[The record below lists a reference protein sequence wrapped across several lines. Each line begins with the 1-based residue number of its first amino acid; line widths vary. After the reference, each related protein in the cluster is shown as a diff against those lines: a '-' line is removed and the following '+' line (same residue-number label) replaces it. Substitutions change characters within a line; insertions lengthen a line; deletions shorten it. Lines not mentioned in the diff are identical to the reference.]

1 MPRRPAN
8 ARARGAVRS
17 GRPSKADALRLR
29 ERILT
34 AATELFLAEGYG
46 STSIEAVAARARISK
61 RTLYDRFEDK
71 AALFAAA
78 VHEVI
83 EHNRPPPEVPLIE
96 GAALPDM
103 LRRLAQFILHAA
115 LAPEALAVYRLVH
128 AEAARFPQLA
138 RAVEGD
144 AGSREAVTLIG
155 NLLAR
160 EIAHSKLA
168 LTDREFAATQFI
180 FMVMTIPRRR
190 AIGYGTPMTAAE
202 LDTWA
207 GKVVGLFLDGYRG
220 MKG

>member
-8 ARARGAVRS
+8 ARPREAVRS
-17 GRPSKADALRLR
+17 GRPSKAEALRLR
-29 ERILT
+29 ERILS

-46 STSIEAVAARARISK
+46 STSIEEVAARARISK

-78 VHEVI
+78 VQEVI
-83 EHNRPPPEVPLIE
+83 TRIRPPPEVPLIE

-115 LAPEALAVYRLVH
+115 LAPQALALYRLVH
-128 AEAARFPQLA
+128 SEAARFPQLA
-138 RAVEGD
+138 RAVQGD
-144 AGSREAVTLIG
+144 AGTREAVTLIG

-160 EIAHSKLA
+160 ELPESGLA
-168 LTDREFAATQFI
+168 PEDREFAATQFI

-207 GKVVGLFLDGYRG
+207 GKVVRLFLDGYPG
-220 MKG
+220 MKR

>member
-1 MPRRPAN
+1 
-8 ARARGAVRS
+8 
-17 GRPSKADALRLR
+17 LRLR
-29 ERILT
+29 ERILS

-46 STSIEAVAARARISK
+46 STSIEAVAARARVSK

-78 VHEVI
+78 VHQVI
-83 EHNRPPPEVPLIE
+83 AHIRPPPEVPLIV

-115 LAPEALAVYRLVH
+115 LAPQALALYRLVH

-144 AGSREAVTLIG
+144 AGNREAVTLIA
-155 NLLAR
+155 NLLAHELPDSR
-160 EIAHSKLA
+160 LA
-168 LTDREFAATQFI
+168 AEDREFAAAQFM

-190 AIGYGTPMTAAE
+190 AIGYGTPMSAAE

-207 GKVVGLFLDGYRG
+207 GKVVQLFLDGCRG
-220 MKG
+220 MQR

>member
-8 ARARGAVRS
+8 THARGAVRS

-29 ERILT
+29 EHILS

-46 STSIEAVAARARISK
+46 ATSMEAVAARARISK

-71 AALFAAA
+71 AALFAATVHA
-78 VHEVI
+78 VVGHI
-83 EHNRPPPEVPLIE
+83 RPPPNVPLIE
-96 GAALPDM
+96 GVALADI
-103 LRRLAQFILHAA
+103 LRRLAQFILNAA
-115 LAPEALAVYRLVH
+115 LAPQALALYRLVH
-128 AEAARFPQLA
+128 AEAARFPELA

-144 AGSREAVTLIG
+144 AGNREAVTLIAG
-155 NLLAR
+155 LLAR
-160 EIAHSKLA
+160 ELPESKA
-168 LTDREFAATQFI
+168 AAADREFAATQFI

-207 GKVVGLFLDGYRG
+207 GQVVRLFLEGYRG
-220 MKG
+220 MKR

>member
-8 ARARGAVRS
+8 ARPRRAVRS
-17 GRPSKADALRLR
+17 GRPSRAEALRLR
-29 ERILT
+29 ERILS

-46 STSIEAVAARARISK
+46 STSIEAVAARARVSK

-78 VHEVI
+78 VHQVI
-83 EHNRPPPEVPLIE
+83 AHIRPPPEVPLIV

-115 LAPEALAVYRLVH
+115 LAPQALALYRLVH

-144 AGSREAVTLIG
+144 AGNREAVTLIA
-155 NLLAR
+155 NLLAHELPDSR
-160 EIAHSKLA
+160 LA
-168 LTDREFAATQFI
+168 AEDREFAAAQFM

-190 AIGYGTPMTAAE
+190 AIGYGTPMSAAE

-207 GKVVGLFLDGYRG
+207 GKVVQLFLDGCRG
-220 MKG
+220 MQR

>member
-29 ERILT
+29 ERILS

-71 AALFAAA
+71 AALFTAA

-83 EHNRPPPEVPLIE
+83 ARIRPPPEVPLIE

-115 LAPEALAVYRLVH
+115 LAPQALALYRLVH

-144 AGSREAVTLIG
+144 AGNREAVTLIG
-155 NLLAR
+155 NLLAHELPDLR
-160 EIAHSKLA
+160 LGAE
-168 LTDREFAATQFI
+168 DREFAAAQFI

-207 GKVVGLFLDGYRG
+207 GKVVRLFLDGYRG
-220 MKG
+220 MKQ

>member
-8 ARARGAVRS
+8 ARTRGAVRS
-17 GRPSKADALRLR
+17 GRPSKADASRLR
-29 ERILT
+29 ERILS
-34 AATELFLAEGYG
+34 AATELFLAEGFG

-78 VHEVI
+78 VHGVI
-83 EHNRPPPEVPLIE
+83 AHIRPPPDVPLIE
-96 GAALPDM
+96 GASLSEM
-103 LRRLAQFILHAA
+103 LHRLAQFILNAA
-115 LAPEALAVYRLVH
+115 LAPQALALYRLVH

-144 AGSREAVTLIG
+144 AGNREAVTLIAS
-155 NLLAR
+155 LLAR
-160 EIAHSKLA
+160 ELPDSKLA
-168 LTDREFAATQFI
+168 AEDREFAASQFI

-207 GKVVGLFLDGYRG
+207 GKAVRLFLDGYRG
-220 MKG
+220 MRR

>member
-29 ERILT
+29 ERILS

-46 STSIEAVAARARISK
+46 STSIEAVAARAHISK

-83 EHNRPPPEVPLIE
+83 AHIRPPPDVPLIE
-96 GAALPDM
+96 GASLPEM
-103 LRRLAQFILHAA
+103 LHRLAQFILNAA
-115 LAPEALAVYRLVH
+115 LAPPALALYRLVH

-144 AGSREAVTLIG
+144 AGNLEAVTLIG

-160 EIAHSKLA
+160 ELPESNLGVE
-168 LTDREFAATQFI
+168 DREFAAAQFI

-190 AIGYGTPMTAAE
+190 AIGYGAAMTAAE
-202 LDTWA
+202 LDIWA
-207 GKVVGLFLDGYRG
+207 GKVVRLFLDGYRG
-220 MKG
+220 MKR

>member
-1 MPRRPAN
+1 MPRRPVN

-29 ERILT
+29 ERILS

-71 AALFAAA
+71 ADLFAAA
-78 VHEVI
+78 VHEI
-83 EHNRPPPEVPLIE
+83 IARIRPPPEVPLIE

-103 LRRLAQFILHAA
+103 LHRLAQFIVNAA
-115 LAPEALAVYRLVH
+115 LAPQALALYRLVH

-144 AGSREAVTLIG
+144 TGNREAVTLIE

-160 EIAHSKLA
+160 ELPESKLA
-168 LTDREFAATQFI
+168 AEDREFAAAQFI
-180 FMVMTIPRRR
+180 FMAMTIPRRR
-190 AIGYGTPMTAAE
+190 AIGYGTAMTAAE

-207 GKVVGLFLDGYRG
+207 GKVVRLFLDGYRG
-220 MKG
+220 MKR

>member
-8 ARARGAVRS
+8 ARTRGAIRS

-29 ERILT
+29 ERILA

-71 AALFAAA
+71 AALFSAA

-83 EHNRPPPEVPLIE
+83 AHIRPPPEVPLIE

-103 LRRLAQFILHAA
+103 LRRLAHFILNAA
-115 LAPEALAVYRLVH
+115 LAPEALALYRLVH

-144 AGSREAVTLIG
+144 AGNREAVTLIG
-155 NLLAR
+155 DLLAR
-160 EIAHSKLA
+160 EIPDAALA
-168 LTDREFAATQFI
+168 AEARDFAAAQFI

-202 LDTWA
+202 LDAWA
-207 GKVVGLFLDGYRG
+207 GNVVRLFLDGYRG
-220 MKG
+220 LKR

>member
-8 ARARGAVRS
+8 ARTRGAIRS

-29 ERILT
+29 ERILS

-78 VHEVI
+78 VHGVI
-83 EHNRPPPEVPLIE
+83 ARIRPPPEVPLIE
-96 GAALPDM
+96 GAALPGV
-103 LRRLAQFILHAA
+103 LRRLAQFILNAA
-115 LAPEALAVYRLVH
+115 LAPQALALHRLVH

-144 AGSREAVTLIG
+144 AGNREAVTLIAS
-155 NLLAR
+155 LLAR
-160 EIAHSKLA
+160 ELPDSKLA
-168 LTDREFAATQFI
+168 AEDREFAASQFI
-180 FMVMTIPRRR
+180 FMIMTIPRRR

-202 LDTWA
+202 LDTWT
-207 GKVVGLFLDGYRG
+207 GKVVRLFLDGSRG
-220 MKG
+220 MRR

>member
-1 MPRRPAN
+1 MPRRPTN
-8 ARARGAVRS
+8 ARTRGAVRS

-29 ERILT
+29 ERILS

-78 VHEVI
+78 VHGVI
-83 EHNRPPPEVPLIE
+83 AHIRPPPHVPLIE
-96 GAALPDM
+96 GASLSEM
-103 LRRLAQFILHAA
+103 LHRLAQFILNAA
-115 LAPEALAVYRLVH
+115 LAPQALALYRLVH

-144 AGSREAVTLIG
+144 AGNREAVMLIAS
-155 NLLAR
+155 LLAR
-160 EIAHSKLA
+160 ELPDSKLA
-168 LTDREFAATQFI
+168 AEDREFAAAQFI

-207 GKVVGLFLDGYRG
+207 GKVVRLFLDGYRG
-220 MKG
+220 MRR

>member
-1 MPRRPAN
+1 MPRRPTN
-8 ARARGAVRS
+8 ARTRGAVRS

-29 ERILT
+29 ERILS

-78 VHEVI
+78 VHGVI
-83 EHNRPPPEVPLIE
+83 AHIRPPPHVPLIE
-96 GAALPDM
+96 GASLSEM
-103 LRRLAQFILHAA
+103 LHRLAQFILNAA
-115 LAPEALAVYRLVH
+115 LAPQALALYRLVH

-144 AGSREAVTLIG
+144 AGNREAVLLIAS
-155 NLLAR
+155 LLAR
-160 EIAHSKLA
+160 ELPDSKLA
-168 LTDREFAATQFI
+168 AEDREFAAAQFI

-207 GKVVGLFLDGYRG
+207 GKVVRLFLDGYRG
-220 MKG
+220 MKR

>member
-8 ARARGAVRS
+8 ARARGPYGAAGLRKPMHCVPGS
-17 GRPSKADALRLR
+17 GFSP
-29 ERILT
+29 

-46 STSIEAVAARARISK
+46 STSIEAVAVPPRISK

-83 EHNRPPPEVPLIE
+83 AHIRPPPEVPLIE

-103 LRRLAQFILHAA
+103 LHRLAQFIYAA
-115 LAPEALAVYRLVH
+115 LAPPALALYRLVH

-144 AGSREAVTLIG
+144 AGNREAVIQRAQLGEADLPEVVDPLVGEQAVING
-155 NLLAR
+155 G
-160 EIAHSKLA
+160 EIDLVGEVPAGAFESDKEVVIEH
-168 LTDREFAATQFI
+168 AASVPPLCWPSHRPPHPI
-180 FMVMTIPRRR
+180 
-190 AIGYGTPMTAAE
+190 
-202 LDTWA
+202 
-207 GKVVGLFLDGYRG
+207 
-220 MKG
+220 

>member
-1 MPRRPAN
+1 MPRRPTN
-8 ARARGAVRS
+8 ARTRGAVRS

-29 ERILT
+29 ERILS

-71 AALFAAA
+71 ATLFAAA
-78 VHEVI
+78 VHGVI
-83 EHNRPPPEVPLIE
+83 AHIRPPPHVPLIE
-96 GAALPDM
+96 GASLSEM
-103 LRRLAQFILHAA
+103 LHRLAQFILNAA
-115 LAPEALAVYRLVH
+115 LAPQALALYRLVH

-144 AGSREAVTLIG
+144 AGNREAVMLIAS
-155 NLLAR
+155 LLAR
-160 EIAHSKLA
+160 ELPDSKLA
-168 LTDREFAATQFI
+168 AEDREFAASQFI

-207 GKVVGLFLDGYRG
+207 GKVVRLFLDGYRG
-220 MKG
+220 MRR

>member
-29 ERILT
+29 ERILS

-83 EHNRPPPEVPLIE
+83 AQIRPPPEVPLIE
-96 GAALPDM
+96 GATLPDM
-103 LRRLAQFILHAA
+103 LHRLAQFILHAA
-115 LAPEALAVYRLVH
+115 LAPQALALYRLVH

-138 RAVEGD
+138 RAVAGD
-144 AGSREAVTLIG
+144 AGNREAVTLIA

-160 EIAHSKLA
+160 ELPESNSPPRIASLP
-168 LTDREFAATQFI
+168 RPSSSSWS
-180 FMVMTIPRRR
+180 MTIPRRR

-207 GKVVGLFLDGYRG
+207 GKVVRLFLDGCRG
-220 MKG
+220 MKR

>member
-1 MPRRPAN
+1 MPRRLAK

-17 GRPSKADALRLR
+17 GRPSKADAERLR
-29 ERILT
+29 ERILS

-78 VHEVI
+78 VHGVI
-83 EHNRPPPEVPLIE
+83 AHIRPPPEVPLIE

-103 LRRLAQFILHAA
+103 LRRLAQFILSAA
-115 LAPEALAVYRLVH
+115 LAPQALALYRLVH

-138 RAVEGD
+138 RAVQSD
-144 AGSREAVTLIG
+144 AGNREAVTLIG

-160 EIAHSKLA
+160 ELPDSKLA
-168 LTDREFAATQFI
+168 AEDREFAAAQFI

-190 AIGYGTPMTAAE
+190 AIGYGTPMTVAE
-202 LDTWA
+202 LDTWT
-207 GKVVGLFLDGYRG
+207 GKVVRLFLDGCRG